1 MSLTKKDVNT
11 QSHFIADIHPI
22 KHSPNTSLENTS
34 KQKDNNPS
42 YTKIKLIKSTNSRKK
57 NKGTDFLDY
66 IKDKGIK
73 FQIHYEGDDDTQET
87 TPPKNG
93 NSINS
98 TVQFDKTILPPPNT
112 PNKPPGSPNINDNT
126 SKHDTDDDKSNS
138 DKNKSNTNSH
148 NNSINNNIYNINV
161 INLRKQYSNVNINY
175 NNTNNNKTNIINN
188 NINNN
193 TTNANNINK
202 TTPTHPLTHS
212 SLLNVHACP
221 FIPPKVQNPKTY
233 YSHTQLLKQQQQ
245 LRLQQQQQQQ
255 QAAATSKLFYRVNS
269 VNTFIPQTASQTA
282 TNPYL
287 SSTQQ
292 LYFLNL
298 QYHQLFITYQYQQ
311 FILYLKNK
319 QTLLS
324 TSSKSIS
331 NEDDPERPFF
341 YHNHNE
347 EVQTTRILAM
357 IEFLFHKNNINSD
370 YILRRLLDED
380 GYVSVDDLVEKHPLM
395 KKFKISKKTLTDIL
409 TLHRQGQITETV
421 ETFDTI
427 LIRNRDWSELGDQ
440 LIQNVNAVYS
450 ATMMKMNKLYHNLKM
465 RNINNNI
472 NVLSNML
479 KVYNQSMMA
488 LQLQQYEK
496 MILLENVNGVV

>member
-11 QSHFIADIHPI
+11 TPNFISDIHPI
-22 KHSPNTSLENTS
+22 KHSTNPSTENTS
-34 KQKDNNPS
+34 KQKETNTS

-87 TPPKNG
+87 TPPKNR
-93 NSINS
+93 NSTNS

-112 PNKPPGSPNINDNT
+112 PNKPPSSPNINDNT
-126 SKHDTDDDKSNS
+126 SKNDTNDSSN
-138 DKNKSNTNSH
+138 KNKSNN
-148 NNSINNNIYNINV
+148 NNSNIYNINV
-161 INLRKQYSNVNINY
+161 INFKKPYRSVNY
-175 NNTNNNKTNIINN
+175 NIINN

-193 TTNANNINK
+193 NNTTINSNNINK
-202 TTPTHPLTHS
+202 TIPLTHS
-212 SLLNVHACP
+212 SVLNIHACP
-221 FIPPKVQNPKTY
+221 FIPPKVQNHKTY
-233 YSHTQLLKQQQQ
+233 YTHAQLLKQQQQ
-245 LRLQQQQQQQ
+245 LRLQQQQQ
-255 QAAATSKLFYRVNS
+255 AAATSSNLFYHVNS
-269 VNTFIPQTASQTA
+269 VNKFIQQITSQT
-282 TNPYL
+282 PYYP
-287 SSTQQ
+287 STQQ
-292 LYFLNL
+292 MCL
-298 QYHQLFITYQYQQ
+298 QYQQLFLTYQYQQ

-331 NEDDPERPFF
+331 DEDDPERPFF

-347 EVQTTRILAM
+347 EVQTTRILAL
-357 IEFLFHKNNINSD
+357 IEFLFHKDNINSD
-370 YILRRLLDED
+370 YILRRLLNED
-380 GYVSVDDLVEKHPLM
+380 GYVSVDDLVGKHPLM

-409 TLHRQGQITETV
+409 TLHRQGQITETI

-427 LIRNRDWSELGDQ
+427 LIRNREWSECGDHF
-440 LIQNVNAVYS
+440 IQNVNEVYS
-450 ATMMKMNKLYHNLKM
+450 TTMMKMNKFYHDLKM

-472 NVLSNML
+472 MLSNML

-488 LQLQQYEK
+488 MQLQQYEK
-496 MILLENVNGVV
+496 MIWLENVNGVV

>member
-11 QSHFIADIHPI
+11 SPNFISDIHPL
-22 KHSPNTSLENTS
+22 KHSPNPSPENTS
-34 KQKDNNPS
+34 KQKQTNTS
-42 YTKIKLIKSTNSRKK
+42 YTKIKLIKSTNSRKI
-57 NKGTDFLDY
+57 NKGTDFLEY

-87 TPPKNG
+87 TPPKNR
-93 NSINS
+93 NS
-98 TVQFDKTILPPPNT
+98 TNSTILPPPNT
-112 PNKPPGSPNINDNT
+112 PNKPPSSPNINDNT
-126 SKHDTDDDKSNS
+126 SKNDTDDDKSNS
-138 DKNKSNTNSH
+138 NKNKSNSNFH
-148 NNSINNNIYNINV
+148 NNSINNNSNIYNINV

-193 TTNANNINK
+193 NTTTNANNINT
-202 TTPTHPLTHS
+202 TTPIHPLTHS

-221 FIPPKVQNPKTY
+221 FIPPKVQNPKMY
-233 YSHTQLLKQQQQ
+233 YSHAQLLKQQQQ
-245 LRLQQQQQQQ
+245 LRLQHRQQQA
-255 QAAATSKLFYRVNS
+255 AAATSKLLYRVNS
-269 VNTFIPQTASQTA
+269 VNTFIPPTTSQTP

-287 SSTQQ
+287 PSTQQ

-347 EVQTTRILAM
+347 EVQTTRILAL

-370 YILRRLLDED
+370 YMLRRLLDED

-427 LIRNRDWSELGDQ
+427 LIRNREWSELGDQ
-440 LIQNVNAVYS
+440 LIQNVSAVYS

-496 MILLENVNGVV
+496 LILLENVNGVI